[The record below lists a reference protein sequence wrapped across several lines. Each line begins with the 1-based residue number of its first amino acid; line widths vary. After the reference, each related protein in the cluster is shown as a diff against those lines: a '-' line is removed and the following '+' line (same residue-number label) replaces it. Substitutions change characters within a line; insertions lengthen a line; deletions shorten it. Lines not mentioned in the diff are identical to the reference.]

1 MRIHKPAVISF
12 FILSITYAAA
22 QNKGSASSADIT
34 AEKIW
39 TYLHH
44 FFFEDNDIIALPARL
59 YGRSVRFIEVKVE
72 NSWLQSEPYYPL
84 RNPDNWQVSK

>member
-1 MRIHKPAVISF
+1 MNMGIHKLVVISF

-39 TYLHH
+39 ICILHH
-44 FFFEDNDIIALPARL
+44 FFFEDNDNIALPEEIEQSHSLDCDNFAL
-59 YGRSVRFIEVKVE
+59 YAYVKF
-72 NSWLQSEPYYPL
+72 NLQNHSG
-84 RNPDNWQVSK
+84 D